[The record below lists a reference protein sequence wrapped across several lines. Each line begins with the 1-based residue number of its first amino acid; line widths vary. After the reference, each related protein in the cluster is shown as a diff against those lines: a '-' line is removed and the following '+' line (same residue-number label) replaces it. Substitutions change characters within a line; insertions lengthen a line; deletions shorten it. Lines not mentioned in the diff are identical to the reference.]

1 MGSHGIWRRYH
12 WVDEARCGIGFSF
25 GWQMVSECGGNPP
38 YVIMLSLHI
47 VADLVVVGCSCV
59 VTNRT
64 AILRH
69 FPVQIHA
76 SQIPRD
82 QNNAKLRI
90 TVHSHSSHSAMS
102 LIYHYCSYLYWV

>member
-1 MGSHGIWRRYH
+1 MKHAT
-12 WVDEARCGIGFSF
+12 VLGFPLDCKWYQSVV
-25 GWQMVSECGGNPP
+25 GTLH
-38 YVIMLSLHI
+38 MLSLHI
-47 VADLVVVGCSCV
+47 VAGLVVVGCSCV

-102 LIYHYCSYLYWV
+102 LIYHDCSYFLLRR